1 MPNPSASAV
10 TKDHFLSDS
19 EQPVSALQSI
29 EELKG
34 LTLEELRWI
43 ADAGTER
50 FVQDGEL
57 IFSQGAPQSIL
68 SSSSKARS

>member
-1 MPNPSASAV
+1 MSNFSASV
-10 TKDHFLSDS
+10 TEDHLPSNS
-19 EQPVSALQSI
+19 EQRVGALQSI
-29 EELKG
+29 EELEG

-57 IFSQGAPQSIL
+57 IFTQGVRLHTI
-68 SSSSKARS
+68 SSSF